1 MNAVDPNIVFERLRA
16 ETCKLLGF
24 NIDALD
30 AWQTA
35 KVDTLSLLRLE
46 QDRQM
51 SAALRGEAVDPR
63 QIAAIGEQ
71 LERLLHPAAAVE
83 RGRAGETA
91 RDALRRL
98 ILDVHAADE
107 HKRADIAREE
117 QQAIAEASGVQPTPA
132 LTASAEQTTSSSN
145 VKHEYIDAEVLNE
158 PLPPAPPPAE
168 PSPLKPIPKRGD
180 GCIHISIL
188 SLTHY

>member
-51 SAALRGEAVDPR
+51 SAAMRGEAVDPR

-71 LERLLHPAAAVE
+71 LER
-83 RGRAGETA
+83 
-91 RDALRRL
+91 ALRP
-98 ILDVHAADE
+98 ADTGPNG
-107 HKRADIAREE
+107 KFTGARAKLAGLFESITRERE
-117 QQAIAEASGVQPTPA
+117 RKLAEACA
-132 LTASAEQTTSSSN
+132 AE
-145 VKHEYIDAEVLNE
+145 EL
-158 PLPPAPPPAE
+158 
-168 PSPLKPIPKRGD
+168 
-180 GCIHISIL
+180 
-188 SLTHY
+188 